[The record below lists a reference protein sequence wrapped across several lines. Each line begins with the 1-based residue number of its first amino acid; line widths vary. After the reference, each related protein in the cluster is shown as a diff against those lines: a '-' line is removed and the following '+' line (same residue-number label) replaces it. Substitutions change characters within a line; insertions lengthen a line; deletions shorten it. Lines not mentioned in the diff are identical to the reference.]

1 MTGKIYSSLF
11 ISIFFHS
18 LFIIFLIF
26 GIKNS
31 ARDFKNL
38 TYVTLIQEANN
49 TGISSQANP
58 KTNEEIK
65 TIQEKPIVKQ
75 TVQDLPVGR
84 QEKPAITKKDE
95 ISEKTTKITKA
106 EEELLQERLSAL
118 RAKKR
123 ILESA
128 SSSKTQGG
136 TPQVGTSG
144 SIKGQGVSSS
154 YLGLISGLIRQ
165 KWSIPETVPKNLE
178 AIVSVRILPNGQVV
192 IEGFEKHSGNA
203 LFDSSVIKAL
213 KNSSPLPP
221 PKGEV
226 VVGLRFKP

>member
-1 MTGKIYSSLF
+1 M
-11 ISIFFHS
+11 
-18 LFIIFLIF
+18 F

-31 ARDFKNL
+31 AYDFKNL
-38 TYVTLIQEANN
+38 TYVTLIPETNN
-49 TGISSQANP
+49 AGFSSQANP
-58 KTNEEIK
+58 KTAEEIK
-65 TIQEKPIVKQ
+65 TVQEKPLIKQ
-75 TVQDLPVGR
+75 
-84 QEKPAITKKDE
+84 KDE
-95 ISEKTTKITKA
+95 ISEKSTKITKA

-128 SSSKTQGG
+128 SSSKNQRSS
-136 TPQVGTSG
+136 PQVGSSG
-144 SIKGQGVSSS
+144 SIKGGGVSSS

>member
-65 TIQEKPIVKQ
+65 TIQEKPLVKQ
-75 TVQDLPVGR
+75 TV

-95 ISEKTTKITKA
+95 TTEKTTKITKA

>member
-1 MTGKIYSSLF
+1 MTKKIYPSVF

-18 LFIIFLIF
+18 LFIIFLMF

-31 ARDFKNL
+31 AYDFKNL
-38 TYVTLIQEANN
+38 TYVTLIPETNN
-49 TGISSQANP
+49 AGFSSQANP
-58 KTNEEIK
+58 KTAEEIK
-65 TIQEKPIVKQ
+65 TVQEKPLIKQ
-75 TVQDLPVGR
+75 
-84 QEKPAITKKDE
+84 KDE
-95 ISEKTTKITKA
+95 ISEKSTKITKA

-128 SSSKTQGG
+128 SSSKNQRSS
-136 TPQVGTSG
+136 PQVGSSG
-144 SIKGQGVSSS
+144 SIKGGGVSSS

>member
-1 MTGKIYSSLF
+1 MTRKIYPSLF

-31 ARDFKNL
+31 AYDFKNL
-38 TYVTLIQEANN
+38 TYVTLIPEGNN
-49 TGISSQANP
+49 VGISSQTNP
-58 KTNEEIK
+58 KTDEEIK
-65 TIQEKPIVKQ
+65 TFQEKPVIKQ
-75 TVQDLPVGR
+75 
-84 QEKPAITKKDE
+84 KDG
-95 ISEKTTKITKA
+95 ISEKTNKITKA
-106 EEELLQERLSAL
+106 GEELLQERLSAL
-118 RAKKR
+118 KAKKR

-128 SSSKTQGG
+128 SSSKTQGS
-136 TPQVGTSG
+136 TPQVGSSG
-144 SIKGQGVSSS
+144 SIKGEEVSSS

-178 AIVSVRILPNGQVV
+178 AIVSVRILPNGQLV

-221 PKGEV
+221 PKSEV

>member
-75 TVQDLPVGR
+75 TVQ
-84 QEKPAITKKDE
+84 EKPAITKKDE
-95 ISEKTTKITKA
+95 TTEKTTKITKA

-226 VVGLRFKP
+226 VIGLRFKP

>member
-75 TVQDLPVGR
+75 TVQ
-84 QEKPAITKKDE
+84 EKPAITKKDE
-95 ISEKTTKITKA
+95 TTEKTTKITKA

>member
-1 MTGKIYSSLF
+1 MTGKIYTSLF

-31 ARDFKNL
+31 VYDFKNL
-38 TYVTLIQEANN
+38 TYVTLIPETNN
-49 TGISSQANP
+49 VGISSQENQ
-58 KTNEEIK
+58 KTAEENK
-65 TIQEKPIVKQ
+65 TI
-75 TVQDLPVGR
+75 

-95 ISEKTTKITKA
+95 ATEKTTKITKD
-106 EEELLQERLSAL
+106 EEKLLQERLSAL

-144 SIKGQGVSSS
+144 SIKGEGVSSS